1 ENPWVSKSALRCLH
15 ASDPERGVKPTDLTD
30 EIDPVLRMLHLK
42 KVGIFQGLSVGEL
55 AAIGIMCKVVS
66 YGAEEVV
73 IREGEAG
80 DTLYLIFEGDVSV
93 IKGEGLE
100 KFSQIAVMTAGD
112 YFGEMALIDDA
123 PRSATVKTKTKAR
136 FMILTKRDFGR
147 IAREHP
153 PIGLNIC
160 KALSRRIRDLHG
172 KLGQPEKVSGEGQRS
187 P

>member
-1 ENPWVSKSALRCLH
+1 
-15 ASDPERGVKPTDLTD
+15 
-30 EIDPVLRMLHLK
+30 MLHLK

-73 IREGEAG
+73 IREGEPG

-100 KFSQIAVMTAGD
+100 KCSEIAVMTAGD

-153 PIGLNIC
+153 PHRPQHLQGAEPKDTRPAR
-160 KALSRRIRDLHG
+160 KAWATGKSVRRR
-172 KLGQPEKVSGEGQRS
+172 SGDQVPAR
-187 P
+187 